1 MFNSFNFDAK
11 IRHYFFKR
19 NGLKQRFK
27 VFFEKLGKSIL
38 SRIKFTTKSSQNDAC
53 ESNNSNN
60 IDLFYSKKTL
70 IPKYKKTVLSLQSKS
85 SPSKGQD
92 RKI

>member
-1 MFNSFNFDAK
+1 MDWDK
-11 IRHYFFKR
+11 DLKFFLR
-19 NGLKQRFK
+19 NW
-27 VFFEKLGKSIL
+27 EKSIL

-53 ESNNSNN
+53 EINNSNN